1 MNIHEQLINEG
12 IRVNS
17 QQEQQKVICPKC
29 SHTRN
34 KNRNEPCL
42 SVNLHQDMA
51 LWHCHHCEWKGSVH
65 ENIIKPNNFSKFKRK
80 ENVMPF
86 VPKTQTLS
94 DEAYAWLIKR
104 QIDPTTITEMKL
116 YSQNG
121 KLCFPYYLDGKIV
134 NIKHRSKD
142 KRFHQEKDA
151 MKCLYNVDN
160 LKKVWEENPE
170 AKKRVIFVEGE
181 MDVLSLMQIGIRDV
195 VSLPDGAPK
204 TPKFDLKDRRFTAF
218 EETEWIWNAEE
229 VIIATDND
237 DAGKALGLELIHR
250 FGRDICKVVDFPT
263 YKDSTDDKEKQIKDA
278 NDCLVMYGED
288 TLGMVIANAKEFPIE
303 DLHSAID
310 YRDQIQNMYDG
321 NTQKAISTGFE
332 KLDEIYK
339 IMPTTFNLITG
350 IPNHGKSNFLDQILM
365 NLAEQQ
371 HWRFLIYSP
380 EHSTPN
386 HIRRLLEKRCRK
398 PFDIGVY
405 ERISQE
411 QLNAGVDFLN
421 THFKFLEAKDDIPTI
436 DYILDKA
443 KASKQ
448 RFGIRGLV
456 IDPFNQVSSNRDAHK
471 REDEHIRDVIAK
483 CQQFARNHDMWVC
496 MVAHPHKL
504 HRNDAG
510 VIPPPDLYQ
519 VSGSA
524 HWANMA
530 DTALVIHR
538 DFENNQTKVIT
549 KKIREQGV
557 YGEIGQR
564 EFFFNYKT
572 RCYEQT
578 FG

>member
-1 MNIHEQLINEG
+1 MNIHEQLIQEG

-17 QQEQQKVICPKC
+17 QQEQQKVTCPKC
-29 SHTRN
+29 SHLRT
-34 KNRNEPCL
+34 KNRTEPCL
-42 SVNLHQDMA
+42 SVNLQNDIAM
-51 LWHCHHCEWKGSVH
+51 WHCHHCDWKGAVYD
-65 ENIIKPNNFSKFKRK
+65 NVIQPNQFSKFKPKK

-86 VPKTQTLS
+86 VPKQQTLS
-94 DEAYAWLIKR
+94 DEAYNWLIKR
-104 QIDPTTITEMKL
+104 QIDPTVITRMKL
-116 YSQNG
+116 YSHNE

-160 LKKVWEENPE
+160 LKKVWEENPNS
-170 AKKRVIFVEGE
+170 KKRVIFVEGE
-181 MDVLSLMQIGIRDV
+181 MDVLSLMQIGINDV

-204 TPKFDLKDRRFTAF
+204 TPKFDMKDKRFTAF
-218 EETEWIWNAEE
+218 EPTEWIWNAEE
-229 VIIATDND
+229 VILATDND
-237 DAGKALGLELIHR
+237 DAGKALRLELIHR
-250 FGRDICKVVDFPT
+250 FGRDVCKVVNFPT
-263 YKDSTDDKEKQIKDA
+263 YKDMTTDEEKQIKDA
-278 NDCLVMYGED
+278 NDCLIIYGED
-288 TLGMVIANAKEFPIE
+288 VLKTSIENAKEFPIQ
-303 DLHSAID
+303 DLHSAVE
-310 YRDQIQNMYDG
+310 YRDQVQNMYDG
-321 NTQKAISTGFE
+321 NVQRAISTGFE

-339 IMPTTFNLITG
+339 IMPSTFNLITG

-371 HWRFLIYSP
+371 GWRFLLYSP

-386 HIRRLLEKRCRK
+386 HIRRLLEKRCKK

-405 ERISQE
+405 ERMTQE
-411 QLNAGVDFLN
+411 QLNAGIDFLN

-436 DYILDKA
+436 DYILSKA

-448 RFGIRGLV
+448 RHGIKGLI
-456 IDPFNQVSSNRDAHK
+456 IDPFNQISTDRDAHK
-471 REDEHIRDVIAK
+471 REDEHIRDIIAK
-483 CQQFARNHDMWVC
+483 CQQFARNHEIIIF

-530 DTALVIHR
+530 DVGLVIHR
-538 DFENNQTKVIT
+538 DFEDNTTKIIT

-564 EFFFNYKT
+564 EFYFNFKT
-572 RCYEQT
+572 RCYEQN
-578 FG
+578 

>member
-1 MNIHEQLINEG
+1 MDIHEKLIREG

-29 SHTRN
+29 SHLRS
-34 KNRNEPCL
+34 KNRTEPCL
-42 SVNLHQDMA
+42 SVNLQRDIAM
-51 LWHCHHCEWKGSVH
+51 WHCHHCDWKGSVH
-65 ENIIKPNNFSKFKRK
+65 ENIIQPNQFSKFKPKK

-86 VPKTQTLS
+86 VPKKQTLS
-94 DEAYAWLIKR
+94 DEAYNWLIKR
-104 QIDPTTITEMKL
+104 QIDPTVITEMKL
-116 YSQNG
+116 YSHNE

-170 AKKRVIFVEGE
+170 GKKRVIFVEGE
-181 MDVLSLMQIGIRDV
+181 MDVLSLMQIGINDV

-204 TPKFDLKDRRFTAF
+204 TPKFDMKDKRFTAF
-218 EETEWIWNAEE
+218 EPTEWIWNAEE
-229 VIIATDND
+229 VILATDND
-237 DAGKALGLELIHR
+237 DAGKALRLELIHR
-250 FGRDICKVVDFPT
+250 FGRDVCKVVKFPT
-263 YKDSTDDKEKQIKDA
+263 YKDMTTDEEKQIKDA
-278 NDCLVMYGED
+278 NECLIIYGED
-288 TLGMVIANAKEFPIE
+288 VLKTSIENAKEFPIQ
-303 DLHSAID
+303 DLHSAIE
-310 YRDQIQNMYDG
+310 YRDQVQNMYDG
-321 NTQKAISTGFE
+321 NVQRAISTGFE

-339 IMPTTFNLITG
+339 IMPSTFNLITG

-371 HWRFLIYSP
+371 GWRFLLYSP

-386 HIRRLLEKRCRK
+386 HIRRLLEKRCKK

-405 ERISQE
+405 ERMTQE
-411 QLNAGVDFLN
+411 QLNAGIDFLN
-421 THFKFLEAKDDIPTI
+421 THFKFLEAKDEIPTI
-436 DYILDKA
+436 DYILSKA
-443 KASKQ
+443 KSSKQ
-448 RFGIRGLV
+448 RYGIKGLV
-456 IDPFNQVSSNRDAHK
+456 IDPFNQVSADRDANK
-471 REDEHIRDVIAK
+471 REDEHIRDIIAK
-483 CQQFARNHDMWVC
+483 CQQFARNHEIIVF

-530 DTALVIHR
+530 DVGLVIHR
-538 DFENNQTKVIT
+538 DFEENTTKIIT

-564 EFFFNYKT
+564 EFFFNFKT
-572 RCYEQT
+572 RCYEQN
-578 FG
+578 

>member
-1 MNIHEQLINEG
+1 MNIHEQLIQEG

-17 QQEQQKVICPKC
+17 QQEQQKVTCPKC
-29 SHTRN
+29 SHLRT
-34 KNRNEPCL
+34 KNRTEPCL
-42 SVNLHQDMA
+42 SVNLQNDIAM
-51 LWHCHHCEWKGSVH
+51 WHCHHCDWKGAVYD
-65 ENIIKPNNFSKFKRK
+65 NVIQPNQFSKFKPKK

-86 VPKTQTLS
+86 VPKQQTLS
-94 DEAYAWLIKR
+94 DEAYNWLIKR
-104 QIDPTTITEMKL
+104 QIDPTVITRMKL
-116 YSQNG
+116 YSHNE

-160 LKKVWEENPE
+160 LKKVWEENPNS
-170 AKKRVIFVEGE
+170 KKRVIFVEGE
-181 MDVLSLMQIGIRDV
+181 MDVLSLMQIGINDV

-204 TPKFDLKDRRFTAF
+204 TPKFDMKDKRFTAF
-218 EETEWIWNAEE
+218 EPTEWIWNAEE
-229 VIIATDND
+229 VILATDND
-237 DAGKALGLELIHR
+237 DAGKALRLELIHR
-250 FGRDICKVVDFPT
+250 FGRDVCKVVNFPT
-263 YKDSTDDKEKQIKDA
+263 YKDMTTDEEKQIKDA
-278 NDCLVMYGED
+278 NDCLIIYGED
-288 TLGMVIANAKEFPIE
+288 VLKTSIENAKEFPIQ
-303 DLHSAID
+303 DLHSAIE
-310 YRDQIQNMYDG
+310 YRDQVQNMYDG
-321 NTQKAISTGFE
+321 NVQRAISTGFE

-339 IMPTTFNLITG
+339 IMPSTFNLITG

-371 HWRFLIYSP
+371 GWRFLLYSP

-386 HIRRLLEKRCRK
+386 HIRRLLEKRCKK

-405 ERISQE
+405 ERMTQE
-411 QLNAGVDFLN
+411 QLNAGIDFLN

-436 DYILDKA
+436 DYILSKA

-448 RFGIRGLV
+448 RHGIKGLI
-456 IDPFNQVSSNRDAHK
+456 IDPFNQISTDRDAHK
-471 REDEHIRDVIAK
+471 REDEHIRDIIAK
-483 CQQFARNHDMWVC
+483 CQQFARNHEIIIF

-530 DTALVIHR
+530 DVGLVIHR
-538 DFENNQTKVIT
+538 DFEDNTTKIIT

-564 EFFFNYKT
+564 EFFFNFKT
-572 RCYEQT
+572 RCYEQN
-578 FG
+578 

>member
-1 MNIHEQLINEG
+1 
-12 IRVNS
+12 
-17 QQEQQKVICPKC
+17 
-29 SHTRN
+29 
-34 KNRNEPCL
+34 
-42 SVNLHQDMA
+42 
-51 LWHCHHCEWKGSVH
+51 
-65 ENIIKPNNFSKFKRK
+65 
-80 ENVMPF
+80 MPF
-86 VPKTQTLS
+86 VPKKQTLS
-94 DEAYAWLIKR
+94 DEAYNWLIKR
-104 QIDPTTITEMKL
+104 QIDPTVITEMKL
-116 YSQNG
+116 YSHNE

-160 LKKVWEENPE
+160 LKKCWDKNPDT
-170 AKKRVIFVEGE
+170 KKRVIFVEGE
-181 MDVLSLMQIGIRDV
+181 MDVLSLMQIGIYDV

-204 TPKFDLKDRRFTAF
+204 TPKFDMKDKRFTAF
-218 EETEWIWNAEE
+218 EPTEWIWEAEE
-229 VIIATDND
+229 VILATDND
-237 DAGKALGLELIHR
+237 DAGKALRLELIHR
-250 FGRDICKVVDFPT
+250 FGRDVCKVVKFPT
-263 YKDSTDDKEKQIKDA
+263 YKDMTTDEEKQIKDA
-278 NDCLVMYGED
+278 NECLIIFGED
-288 TLGMVIANAKEFPIE
+288 VLKTSIDNAKEFPIQ
-303 DLHSAID
+303 DLHSAIE
-310 YRDQIQNMYDG
+310 YRDQVQNMYDG
-321 NTQKAISTGFE
+321 NVQRAISTGFE

-339 IMPTTFNLITG
+339 IMPSTFNLITG

-371 HWRFLIYSP
+371 GWRFLLYSP

-386 HIRRLLEKRCRK
+386 HIRRLLEKRCKK

-405 ERISQE
+405 ERMTQE
-411 QLNAGVDFLN
+411 QLNAGIDFLN

-436 DYILDKA
+436 DYILSKA

-448 RFGIRGLV
+448 RYGIKGLV
-456 IDPFNQVSSNRDAHK
+456 IDPFNQISSDRDAHK
-471 REDEHIRDVIAK
+471 REDEHIRDIIAK
-483 CQQFARNHDMWVC
+483 CQQFARNHEIIVF

-530 DTALVIHR
+530 DVGLVIHR
-538 DFENNQTKVIT
+538 DFEENTTKIIT

-564 EFFFNYKT
+564 EFFFNFRT
-572 RCYEQT
+572 RCYEQN
-578 FG
+578 

>member
-1 MNIHEQLINEG
+1 MNIHEKLIQEG

-29 SHTRN
+29 SHLRN
-34 KNRNEPCL
+34 KNRTEPCL
-42 SVNLHQDMA
+42 SVNLQRDIAM
-51 LWHCHHCEWKGSVH
+51 WHCHHCDWKGAVH
-65 ENIIKPNNFSKFKRK
+65 DNIIQPNQFSKFKPKK

-86 VPKTQTLS
+86 VPKKQTLS
-94 DEAYAWLIKR
+94 DEAYNWLIKR
-104 QIDPTTITEMKL
+104 QIDPTVITEMKL
-116 YSQNG
+116 YSHNE

-160 LKKVWEENPE
+160 LKKVWQENPD
-170 AKKRVIFVEGE
+170 AKKIVIFVEGE
-181 MDVLSLMQIGIRDV
+181 MDVLSLMQIGINDV

-204 TPKFDLKDRRFTAF
+204 TPKFDMKDKRFTAF
-218 EETEWIWNAEE
+218 EPTEWIWNAEE
-229 VIIATDND
+229 VILATDND
-237 DAGKALGLELIHR
+237 DAGKALRLELIHR
-250 FGRDICKVVDFPT
+250 FGRDVCKVVKFPT
-263 YKDSTDDKEKQIKDA
+263 YKDMTTDEEKQIKDA
-278 NDCLVMYGED
+278 NECLIMYGED
-288 TLGMVIANAKEFPIE
+288 VLKTSIENAKEFPIQ
-303 DLHSAID
+303 DLHSAIE
-310 YRDQIQNMYDG
+310 YRDQVQNMYDG
-321 NTQKAISTGFE
+321 NVQRAISTGFE

-339 IMPTTFNLITG
+339 IMPSTFNLITG

-371 HWRFLIYSP
+371 GWRFLLYSP

-386 HIRRLLEKRCRK
+386 HIRRLLEKRCKK

-405 ERISQE
+405 ERMTQE
-411 QLNAGVDFLN
+411 QLNAGIDFLN

-436 DYILDKA
+436 DYILSKA

-448 RFGIRGLV
+448 RYGIKGLI
-456 IDPFNQVSSNRDAHK
+456 IDPFNQISADRDANK
-471 REDEHIRDVIAK
+471 REDEHIRDIIAK
-483 CQQFARNHDMWVC
+483 CQQFARNHEIIVF

-510 VIPPPDLYQ
+510 VIPPHDLYQ

-530 DTALVIHR
+530 DVGLVIHR
-538 DFENNQTKVIT
+538 DFEDNTTKIIT

-564 EFFFNYKT
+564 EFFFNFRT
-572 RCYEQT
+572 RCYEQN
-578 FG
+578 

>member
-1 MNIHEQLINEG
+1 MNIHEKLIQEG

-29 SHTRN
+29 SHLRS
-34 KNRNEPCL
+34 KNRTEPCL
-42 SVNLHQDMA
+42 SVNLQRDIAM
-51 LWHCHHCEWKGSVH
+51 WHCHHCDWKGAVH
-65 ENIIKPNNFSKFKRK
+65 DNIIQPNQFSKFKPKK

-86 VPKTQTLS
+86 VPKKQTLS
-94 DEAYAWLIKR
+94 DEAYNWLIKR
-104 QIDPTTITEMKL
+104 QIDPTVITEMKL
-116 YSQNG
+116 YSHNE

-170 AKKRVIFVEGE
+170 AKKRVVFVEGE
-181 MDVLSLMQIGIRDV
+181 MDVLSLMQIGIYDV

-204 TPKFDLKDRRFTAF
+204 TPKFDMKDKRFTAF
-218 EETEWIWNAEE
+218 EPTEWIWNAEE
-229 VIIATDND
+229 VILATDND
-237 DAGKALGLELIHR
+237 DAGKALRLELIHR
-250 FGRDICKVVDFPT
+250 FGRDVCKVVKFPT
-263 YKDSTDDKEKQIKDA
+263 YKDMTTDEEKQIKDA
-278 NDCLVMYGED
+278 NECLVIYGED
-288 TLGMVIANAKEFPIE
+288 VLKTSIENAKEFPIQ
-303 DLHSAID
+303 DLHSAIE
-310 YRDQIQNMYDG
+310 YRDQVQNMYDG
-321 NTQKAISTGFE
+321 NVQRAISTGFE

-339 IMPTTFNLITG
+339 IMPSTFNLITG

-371 HWRFLIYSP
+371 DWRFLLYSP

-386 HIRRLLEKRCRK
+386 HIRRLLEKRCKK

-405 ERISQE
+405 ERMTQE
-411 QLNAGVDFLN
+411 QLNSGIDFLN

-436 DYILDKA
+436 DYILSKA
-443 KASKQ
+443 KSSKQ
-448 RFGIRGLV
+448 RYGIKGLV
-456 IDPFNQVSSNRDAHK
+456 IDPFNQISSDRDAHK
-471 REDEHIRDVIAK
+471 REDEHIRDIIAK
-483 CQQFARNHDMWVC
+483 CQQFARNHEIIVF

-530 DTALVIHR
+530 DVGLVIHR
-538 DFENNQTKVIT
+538 DFEDNTTKIIT

-564 EFFFNYKT
+564 EFFFNYRT
-572 RCYEQT
+572 RCYEQN
-578 FG
+578 

>member
-1 MNIHEQLINEG
+1 MNIHEKLIQEG

-17 QQEQQKVICPKC
+17 QQEQQKVLCPKC
-29 SHTRN
+29 SHTRR
-34 KNRNEPCL
+34 KNRSEPCL
-42 SVNLHQDMA
+42 SVNLQDDIAM
-51 LWHCHHCEWKGSVH
+51 WHCHHCDWKGAVH
-65 ENIIKPNNFSKFKRK
+65 NNIIQPNQFSKFKPKK

-86 VPKTQTLS
+86 IPKKQTLS
-94 DEAYAWLIKR
+94 DEAYNWLIKR
-104 QIDPTTITEMKL
+104 QIDPTVITEMKL
-116 YSQNG
+116 YSHNE

-134 NIKHRSKD
+134 NIKHRTKD

-160 LKKVWEENPE
+160 LKKVWEENPDK
-170 AKKRVIFVEGE
+170 KKRVIFVEGE
-181 MDVLSLMQIGIRDV
+181 MDVLSLMQIGINDV

-204 TPKFDLKDRRFTAF
+204 TPKFDMKDKRFTAF
-218 EETEWIWNAEE
+218 EPTEWIWNAEE
-229 VIIATDND
+229 VILATDND
-237 DAGKALGLELIHR
+237 DAGKALRLELIHR
-250 FGRDICKVVDFPT
+250 FGRDVCKVVKFPT
-263 YKDSTDDKEKQIKDA
+263 YKDMTTDEEKQIKDA
-278 NDCLVMYGED
+278 NECLVIYGED
-288 TLGMVIANAKEFPIE
+288 VLKTSIENAKEFPIQ
-303 DLHSAID
+303 DLHSAIE
-310 YRDQIQNMYDG
+310 YRDQVQNMYDG
-321 NTQKAISTGFE
+321 NVQRAISTGFE

-339 IMPTTFNLITG
+339 IMPSTFNLITG

-371 HWRFLIYSP
+371 GWRFLLYSP

-386 HIRRLLEKRCRK
+386 HIRRLLEKRCKK

-405 ERISQE
+405 ERMTQE
-411 QLNAGVDFLN
+411 QLNAGIDFLN

-436 DYILDKA
+436 DYILSKA

-448 RFGIRGLV
+448 RYGIKGLI
-456 IDPFNQVSSNRDAHK
+456 IDPFNQISADRDANK
-471 REDEHIRDVIAK
+471 REDEHIRDIIAK
-483 CQQFARNHDMWVC
+483 CQQFARNHEIIVF

-530 DTALVIHR
+530 DVGLVIHR
-538 DFENNQTKVIT
+538 DFEDNTTKIIT

-564 EFFFNYKT
+564 EFFFNFRT
-572 RCYEQT
+572 RCYEQN
-578 FG
+578 